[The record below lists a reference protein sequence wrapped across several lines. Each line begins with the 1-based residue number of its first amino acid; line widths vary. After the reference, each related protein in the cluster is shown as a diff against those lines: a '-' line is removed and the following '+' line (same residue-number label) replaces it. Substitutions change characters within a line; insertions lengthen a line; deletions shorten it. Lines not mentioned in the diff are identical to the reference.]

1 MGAGRGVLGWKSNRQ
16 DGEKEGLSLTIE
28 ILRDFY
34 GLKDFVQSSEGHK

>member
-1 MGAGRGVLGWKSNRQ
+1 MEYSGGKVTDKMVKRKDFA
-16 DGEKEGLSLTIE
+16 LTIE